1 MTREILTGIPVI
13 RAFSREK
20 HEEERFEEANER
32 LTKTN
37 LFVNRCMTFM
47 MPTMMLIMNGVSVL
61 IIYSGAYAV
70 DNGTMQVGN
79 VMAFIQYAMQ
89 IIMSFLMITAMSIML
104 PRANVAAL
112 RINDVLKTKVSVTDP
127 ENPVLPAQDVKGTVE
142 FDHVSFAYPEAGEN
156 VLTDISFKA
165 EKGETIAVIGST
177 GSGKSTL
184 IKMMAG
190 VLKPTLG
197 QITINGYPVGVNTKK
212 IVSYL
217 PERTYLN
224 PSMKVKE
231 AVDYFAD
238 FYEDF
243 SKQKAL
249 DMLEKF
255 GINEQD
261 KIKSLSKGTRE
272 KVQIV
277 LVMSREAK
285 LYLLDE
291 PMGGV
296 DPAAREYILRTIIS
310 NYNEDATV
318 VITTHLISDIENVL
332 DEVVFIKQGEVY
344 LKESVDDIR
353 TKYNKSVDALFRE
366 VFVCY

>member
-1 MTREILTGIPVI
+1 MSNLVEIKELGKCYGKKKVMNNLSLSLESGRIVGILGP
-13 RAFSREK
+13 
-20 HEEERFEEANER
+20 N
-32 LTKTN
+32 
-37 LFVNRCMTFM
+37 
-47 MPTMMLIMNGVSVL
+47 
-61 IIYSGAYAV
+61 
-70 DNGTMQVGN
+70 
-79 VMAFIQYAMQ
+79 
-89 IIMSFLMITAMSIML
+89 
-104 PRANVAAL
+104 
-112 RINDVLKTKVSVTDP
+112 
-127 ENPVLPAQDVKGTVE
+127 
-142 FDHVSFAYPEAGEN
+142 
-156 VLTDISFKA
+156 
-165 EKGETIAVIGST
+165 

-190 VLKPTLG
+190 VLKPTSG
-197 QITINGYPVGVNTKK
+197 QIIINGYPVGVNTKK

-296 DPAAREYILRTIIS
+296 DPAARDYILRTIIS
-310 NYNEDATV
+310 NYNEDA
-318 VITTHLISDIENVL
+318 D
-332 DEVVFIKQGEVY
+332 
-344 LKESVDDIR
+344 R
-353 TKYNKSVDALFRE
+353 KSV
-366 VFVCY
+366 V

>member
-1 MTREILTGIPVI
+1 MSNLVEIKELGKCYGKKKVMNNLSLSLESGRIVGILGP
-13 RAFSREK
+13 
-20 HEEERFEEANER
+20 N
-32 LTKTN
+32 
-37 LFVNRCMTFM
+37 
-47 MPTMMLIMNGVSVL
+47 
-61 IIYSGAYAV
+61 
-70 DNGTMQVGN
+70 
-79 VMAFIQYAMQ
+79 
-89 IIMSFLMITAMSIML
+89 
-104 PRANVAAL
+104 
-112 RINDVLKTKVSVTDP
+112 
-127 ENPVLPAQDVKGTVE
+127 
-142 FDHVSFAYPEAGEN
+142 
-156 VLTDISFKA
+156 
-165 EKGETIAVIGST
+165 

-184 IKMMAG
+184 IN
-190 VLKPTLG
+190 L
-197 QITINGYPVGVNTKK
+197 VGVNTKK

-296 DPAAREYILRTIIS
+296 DPAARDYILRTIIS

>member
-1 MTREILTGIPVI
+1 MSNLVEIKELGKCYGKKKVMNNLSLSLESGRIVGILGP
-13 RAFSREK
+13 
-20 HEEERFEEANER
+20 N
-32 LTKTN
+32 
-37 LFVNRCMTFM
+37 
-47 MPTMMLIMNGVSVL
+47 
-61 IIYSGAYAV
+61 
-70 DNGTMQVGN
+70 
-79 VMAFIQYAMQ
+79 
-89 IIMSFLMITAMSIML
+89 
-104 PRANVAAL
+104 
-112 RINDVLKTKVSVTDP
+112 
-127 ENPVLPAQDVKGTVE
+127 
-142 FDHVSFAYPEAGEN
+142 
-156 VLTDISFKA
+156 
-165 EKGETIAVIGST
+165 

-190 VLKPTLG
+190 VLKPTSG
-197 QITINGYPVGVNTKK
+197 QIIINGYPVGVNTKK

-296 DPAAREYILRTIIS
+296 DPAARDYILRTIIS

-344 LKESVDDIR
+344 LKESVDDIS
-353 TKYNKSVDALFRE
+353 TKYNKSVEALFRE

>member
-1 MTREILTGIPVI
+1 MNNLSLSLESGRIVGILGP
-13 RAFSREK
+13 
-20 HEEERFEEANER
+20 N
-32 LTKTN
+32 
-37 LFVNRCMTFM
+37 
-47 MPTMMLIMNGVSVL
+47 
-61 IIYSGAYAV
+61 
-70 DNGTMQVGN
+70 
-79 VMAFIQYAMQ
+79 
-89 IIMSFLMITAMSIML
+89 
-104 PRANVAAL
+104 
-112 RINDVLKTKVSVTDP
+112 
-127 ENPVLPAQDVKGTVE
+127 
-142 FDHVSFAYPEAGEN
+142 
-156 VLTDISFKA
+156 
-165 EKGETIAVIGST
+165 

-190 VLKPTLG
+190 VLKPTSG
-197 QITINGYPVGVNTKK
+197 QITINGYLVGVNTKK

-344 LKESVDDIR
+344 LKESVDDIS

>member
-1 MTREILTGIPVI
+1 MSNLVEIKELGKCYGKKKVMNNLSLSLESGRIVGILGP
-13 RAFSREK
+13 
-20 HEEERFEEANER
+20 N
-32 LTKTN
+32 
-37 LFVNRCMTFM
+37 
-47 MPTMMLIMNGVSVL
+47 
-61 IIYSGAYAV
+61 
-70 DNGTMQVGN
+70 
-79 VMAFIQYAMQ
+79 
-89 IIMSFLMITAMSIML
+89 
-104 PRANVAAL
+104 
-112 RINDVLKTKVSVTDP
+112 
-127 ENPVLPAQDVKGTVE
+127 
-142 FDHVSFAYPEAGEN
+142 
-156 VLTDISFKA
+156 
-165 EKGETIAVIGST
+165 

-190 VLKPTLG
+190 VLKPTSG
-197 QITINGYPVGVNTKK
+197 QITINGYLVGVNTKK

-296 DPAAREYILRTIIS
+296 DPAARDYILNTIIR
-310 NYNEDATV
+310 NYSEDALV
-318 VITTHLISDIENVL
+318 VMSTHLISDIERVL
-332 DEVVFIKQGEVY
+332 DEAVFINRGNIVFHR
-344 LKESVDDIR
+344 SVDEIR
-353 TKYNKSVDALFRE
+353 ETEHKSVDELFRE
-366 VFVCY
+366 VFRC

>member
-1 MTREILTGIPVI
+1 MSNLVEIKELGKCYGKKKVMNNLSLSLESGRIVGILGP
-13 RAFSREK
+13 
-20 HEEERFEEANER
+20 N
-32 LTKTN
+32 
-37 LFVNRCMTFM
+37 
-47 MPTMMLIMNGVSVL
+47 
-61 IIYSGAYAV
+61 
-70 DNGTMQVGN
+70 
-79 VMAFIQYAMQ
+79 
-89 IIMSFLMITAMSIML
+89 
-104 PRANVAAL
+104 
-112 RINDVLKTKVSVTDP
+112 
-127 ENPVLPAQDVKGTVE
+127 
-142 FDHVSFAYPEAGEN
+142 
-156 VLTDISFKA
+156 
-165 EKGETIAVIGST
+165 

-190 VLKPTLG
+190 VLKPTSG
-197 QITINGYPVGVNTKK
+197 QIIINGYPVGVNTKK

-296 DPAAREYILRTIIS
+296 DPAARDYILRTIIS

-318 VITTHLISDIENVL
+318 VITTHLISDIEMFL
-332 DEVVFIKQGEVY
+332 MRLY
-344 LKESVDDIR
+344 L
-353 TKYNKSVDALFRE
+353 
-366 VFVCY
+366 

>member
-1 MTREILTGIPVI
+1 MSNLVEIKELGKCYGKKKVMNNLSLSLESGRIVGILGP
-13 RAFSREK
+13 
-20 HEEERFEEANER
+20 N
-32 LTKTN
+32 
-37 LFVNRCMTFM
+37 
-47 MPTMMLIMNGVSVL
+47 
-61 IIYSGAYAV
+61 
-70 DNGTMQVGN
+70 
-79 VMAFIQYAMQ
+79 
-89 IIMSFLMITAMSIML
+89 
-104 PRANVAAL
+104 
-112 RINDVLKTKVSVTDP
+112 
-127 ENPVLPAQDVKGTVE
+127 
-142 FDHVSFAYPEAGEN
+142 
-156 VLTDISFKA
+156 
-165 EKGETIAVIGST
+165 

-190 VLKPTLG
+190 VLKPTSG

-296 DPAAREYILRTIIS
+296 DPASRDYILKTILT
-310 NYNEDATV
+310 NYNENASV
-318 VITTHLISDIENVL
+318 IITTHLISDVEKVL
-332 DEVVFIKQGEVY
+332 DDVVFIKNGEIVFH
-344 LKESVDDIR
+344 KDVDVIR
-353 TKYNKSVDALFRE
+353 EEKNMSIDSLFRE
-366 VFVCY
+366 VFAC

>member
-1 MTREILTGIPVI
+1 MSNLVEIKELGKCYGKKKVMNNLSLSLESGRIVGILGP
-13 RAFSREK
+13 
-20 HEEERFEEANER
+20 N
-32 LTKTN
+32 
-37 LFVNRCMTFM
+37 
-47 MPTMMLIMNGVSVL
+47 
-61 IIYSGAYAV
+61 
-70 DNGTMQVGN
+70 
-79 VMAFIQYAMQ
+79 
-89 IIMSFLMITAMSIML
+89 
-104 PRANVAAL
+104 
-112 RINDVLKTKVSVTDP
+112 
-127 ENPVLPAQDVKGTVE
+127 
-142 FDHVSFAYPEAGEN
+142 
-156 VLTDISFKA
+156 
-165 EKGETIAVIGST
+165 

-190 VLKPTLG
+190 VLKPTSG

-212 IVSYL
+212 IVSCL

-224 PSMKVKE
+224 PSMRVKE

-296 DPAAREYILRTIIS
+296 DPAARDYILRTIIS

-332 DEVVFIKQGEVY
+332 DEVVFIKVGEIILY
-344 LKESVDDIR
+344 DAADKIRNEKGCSIDD
-353 TKYNKSVDALFRE
+353 YFRE
-366 VFVCY
+366 VFNVS